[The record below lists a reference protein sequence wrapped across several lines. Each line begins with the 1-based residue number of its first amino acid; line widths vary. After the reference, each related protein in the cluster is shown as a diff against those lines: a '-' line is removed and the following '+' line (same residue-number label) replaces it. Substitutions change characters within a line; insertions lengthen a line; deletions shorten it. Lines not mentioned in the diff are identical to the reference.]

1 MMAPAYAPEMPARL
15 AEAAF
20 RLFSDRGIRDVNV
33 EAIAAGAGVTKGSLY
48 WHYRSKDE
56 LIRAACS
63 HYYREWH
70 RRTRAA
76 LAGEADA
83 LRRLEKVVRLSVRD
97 CLLDEGNRVF
107 TLEVF
112 ALSLKDS
119 AVREGWR
126 QFFDAVREFYVG
138 LVEDARAAGR
148 IRCDDPGRAVGLMLS
163 AMEGFKLRALF
174 EPGLCAPESERAI
187 GDELLGI
194 LGADSG
200 TVTIPDGMENTEEIW
215 RLG

>member
-1 MMAPAYAPEMPARL
+1 MAPALAPEMPGRL

-20 RLFSDRGIRDVNV
+20 RLFSARGIRDVNMD
-33 EAIAAGAGVTKGSLY
+33 AIAAGAGVTKGSLY

-56 LIRAACS
+56 VIRAACS

-76 LAGEADA
+76 IAGEGDV
-83 LRRLEKVVRLSVRD
+83 LRRLEKVVRLSVRE

-107 TLEVF
+107 TLDVF
-112 ALSLKDS
+112 ALSLRDS
-119 AVREGWR
+119 TVREGWR

-148 IRCDDPGRAVGLMLS
+148 VRTNDAERDVGLMLS

-174 EPGLCAPESERAI
+174 EPGLCAPESERII

-194 LGADSG
+194 LGVGPGAFD
-200 TVTIPDGMENTEEIW
+200 IPTGIENTEEIW

>member
-1 MMAPAYAPEMPARL
+1 MAPAYAPEMPGRL

-20 RLFSDRGIRDVNV
+20 RLFSERGIRDVNM

-56 LIRAACS
+56 VIRAACS

-70 RRTRAA
+70 RRTRAVI
-76 LAGEADA
+76 AGERDA
-83 LRRLEKVVRLSVRD
+83 GRRLEKVVRLSVRE

-107 TLEVF
+107 TLDVF
-112 ALSLKDS
+112 ALSLRDS

-138 LVEDARAAGR
+138 LVEDARAAGQVR
-148 IRCDDPGRAVGLMLS
+148 ADDPGRAVGLMLS

-174 EPGLCAPESERAI
+174 EPGLCAPESERTI

-194 LGADSG
+194 LGAGPGSFSVPMG
-200 TVTIPDGMENTEEIW
+200 IENTEEIW